1 MFIKMA
7 NKTGQFY
14 LIAAIV
20 IVVVLFGLVTVT
32 NKIITKPS
40 ETDTYQLS
48 KELNLEG
55 ESVINY
61 GVLND
66 KNIDQQLVTFTQDYG
81 KYIGESSDVY
91 FVYGNKEGIKATIYQ
106 RVEAGSVSLGDSRI
120 DITAGAVKVEDYPEV
135 ETDKP
140 IEIEI
145 SGKKYTFDLKEGEN
159 FFFIIKEQKIPK
171 ADQ

>member
-20 IVVVLFGLVTVT
+20 IVVVLFGLVSVT

-40 ETDTYQLS
+40 DTDTYQLS

-61 GVLND
+61 GILNGEAEI
-66 KNIDQQLVTFTQDYG
+66 NNLLAAFTRDYG
-81 KYIGESSDVY
+81 KYIGESSNVY
-91 FVYGNKEGIKATIYQ
+91 FVYGDKDGIKATVYQ
-106 RVEAGSVSLGDSRI
+106 RVESGSISLGDST
-120 DITAGAVKVEDYPEV
+120 ITIKAGVVDVQDYPQI
-135 ETDKP
+135 ETGEP

-145 SGKKYTFDLKEGEN
+145 KEKKYTFELKEGEN
-159 FFFIIKEQKIPK
+159 FFFIIKEQKVPK
-171 ADQ
+171 AN